1 MCYNL
6 IDFQLLGFNAKYTK
20 LNQDTTNA
28 HSFLALKNFFTYVD
42 DLEFIVNKKELN
54 KPEFTEA
61 LNQITGLKVTE
72 EESEFIFKMFDYNKD
87 GFINTIEELKFKNK

>member
-28 HSFLALKNFFTYVD
+28 HSFLALKNFFIYVD